1 MKVKSN
7 LLNLTVTIILFTSCT
22 QKDSDL
28 KQIQKIR
35 FDPSESTDGYLEKE
49 MEDFYFVPLGT
60 NKEFLIT
67 RIEKIFFTENE
78 IIVTD
83 RGGESIFVFDRKGN
97 CKYKVQES
105 GKGPGEYSN
114 MTDAL
119 YDEKKKQLEVL
130 DNLGKKILYYSLMG
144 EFLYEKQIPD
154 YYKLAG
160 SRFYKN
166 KGIYYFD
173 RVQGASKDGRR
184 ISLYDEKQ
192 MGFMRSF
199 LPIPKQM
206 VNFRYVY
213 HHAIDT
219 YKNTVYYLPDMD
231 DKIYKFSPDSIIPV
245 YELDYPGKTK
255 IDQNGPER
263 LIKFISYQSYM
274 NSHGHIFNLSHLFI
288 NDRYI
293 AFSYQY
299 KLHPWPLGLF
309 YSKRTGK
316 FKAFEWLRSSNNPD
330 IGLSTII
337 KGMAGEYYVMDIP
350 SSSNKFLPEAIRKNL
365 TDSSNPV
372 LLFFKLKDF

>member
-1 MKVKSN
+1 MNVKSN
-7 LLNLTVTIILFTSCT
+7 IFNFIVTIILLYSCS
-22 QKDSDL
+22 QSLDN

-60 NKEFLIT
+60 NREFLIT
-67 RIEKIFFTENE
+67 QIDKIFLTNNE

-83 RGGESIFVFDRKGN
+83 LGHSIFVFDRKGN
-97 CKYKVQES
+97 CKYKVQAK
-105 GKGPGEYSN
+105 GKGPGEYSG
-114 MTDAL
+114 MSDAL
-119 YDEKKKQLEVL
+119 FDEKKKQLEVL
-130 DNLGKKILYYSLMG
+130 DNSDKKILYYSLTG

-160 SRFYKN
+160 NRFYKN

-173 RVQGASKDGRR
+173 RVQGKREDGMRIAS
-184 ISLYDEKQ
+184 YDEKR
-192 MGFMRSF
+192 MNFILSF

-231 DKIYKFSPDSIIPV
+231 DKIYKFSSDSITPV

-263 LIKFISYQSYM
+263 LITLGSYESYM
-274 NSHGHIFNLSHLFI
+274 NSHGNVFNLCQLFI

-293 AFSYQY
+293 AFRYKY

-316 FKAFEWLRSSNNPD
+316 FKAFEWLRSINNPD
-330 IGLSTII
+330 IGLSPSI
-337 KGMAGEYYVMDIP
+337 KAMDGEHYVMDIP